1 MTQYLPADLFDLP
14 VKIPVIKIK
23 KKKMYGYFVKLA
35 LLQRQNSRYLFNKM
49 LVDIFHSSELQSVI
63 YVWCANFSKY

>member
-23 KKKMYGYFVKLA
+23 KKNIWVLCEISSTSA
-35 LLQRQNSRYLFNKM
+35 SEQPLLVQ
-49 LVDIFHSSELQSVI
+49 
-63 YVWCANFSKY
+63 